1 MRKGKRISM
10 ILVTALVLGLL
21 AFGEIPGTLFS
32 AYAYESSPIGW
43 AGCNGLG
50 QNGTT
55 GGAGGTA
62 VTVTNQEDLVKYAGM
77 DGKYII
83 YVQGTIDLSPKG
95 YAVQVKSDKTIL
107 GKGAGA
113 VINYGGLQMKG
124 TNRERVKNV
133 IIRNLTIKDTY
144 VEGDWDGKTQ
154 PWDGINLE
162 QAHHVWIDHCT
173 IGHHCDGALDI
184 VKNSNYVTVSWTEFY
199 DHNKTTAIGTSGID
213 TEPTRVTYH
222 HNYFNGT
229 NQRNPRVN
237 GGKVH
242 CFNNYYDHV
251 GAQGGYISSVEK
263 EGELHFEYNY
273 VENCR
278 KTLLLG
284 DSSAGIYEAN
294 NRWIDSGTPEEGGE
308 VFNPTKCYHYT
319 PDAKDDVKSIVLNGA
334 GAGKLH
340 F

>member
-1 MRKGKRISM
+1 MLKHKNSSI
-10 ILVTALVLGLL
+10 ILVIAMVLGLMTAGNL
-21 AFGEIPGTLFS
+21 PGTPLL

-43 AGCNGLG
+43 AAYNALG

-62 VTVTNQEDLVKYAGM
+62 VTVTNQNDLVKYAGM

-83 YVQGTIDLSPKG
+83 YIQGTINLSPKG
-95 YAVQVKSDKTIL
+95 FAVQVKSDKTIL
-107 GKGAGA
+107 GKGTGA
-113 VINYGGLQMKG
+113 TINYGGLQMKG
-124 TNRERVKNV
+124 TSSNRVKNV

-144 VEGDWDGKTQ
+144 VEGDWDGKSQ

-173 IGHHCDGALDI
+173 VGHHCDGALDI

-199 DHNKTTAIGTSGID
+199 NHNKTTAIGTSGTD
-213 TEPTRVTYH
+213 TEQTRVTYH

-237 GGKVH
+237 WGVVH
-242 CFNNYYDHV
+242 CFNNYYKNV

-284 DSSAGIYEAN
+284 DNTANIYEAN
-294 NRWIDSGTPEEGGE
+294 NRWINSGTPEEGGR
-308 VFNPTKCYHYT
+308 VFNPNKFYSYT
-319 PDAKDDVKSIVLNGA
+319 PDAKDDVKSIVLDGA
-334 GAGKLH
+334 GVGKIT